1 MRDFSYSVDHVRGWD
16 IGITD
21 IRRSVRVGVATL
33 GFRSR
38 SGVVMGAR
46 QNRRDCRG
54 CGARLA
60 ADNSTSHCSACARR
74 EAQVVHAPEK
84 PVEFWAT
91 PQFREAFASRHFGRV
106 LKAYRYAHN
115 PPLTQARLARWLY
128 MSQPQVS
135 HLEGDRTPAP
145 SDLVRLERWA
155 RALRVPEA
163 LLWFRFTSSPIVA
176 SGERRGR
183 SFGWFTIG
191 ASEPVANRVVGL
203 PDVETL
209 RAMTRTFRLLDN
221 RFGGGHARST
231 VSQYL
236 VAEGVPLLRAGRF
249 RDGVRRELFG
259 AVAEMNQLAGWM
271 AYDMGDV
278 EAGQKHLRLALQL
291 CNDVGDDALAAEML
305 AGMSHHAAFFRSPL
319 VAVDLA
325 RGARDNASRTGLG
338 VLQAEAAVMEAH
350 GLALQHDSKGAV
362 AALRDA
368 EVLFSG
374 AEGSVVPE
382 WLSYFDAAYLAAKFA
397 HTFRDLGR
405 PDEAEG
411 FARRSLEMTEGYER
425 GRLFNTALLASI
437 LADQRR
443 VEEAVE
449 VGFSALRM
457 AGHLNSVR
465 TVRYLADVAARLVP
479 FRREPVVEELLV
491 EMRVMGIV
499 GSAEGQNV

>member
-1 MRDFSYSVDHVRGWD
+1 M
-16 IGITD
+16 
-21 IRRSVRVGVATL
+21 RRSVRIRVATL
-33 GFRSR
+33 GSSRR

-46 QNRRDCRG
+46 RNRRGCRG
-54 CGARLA
+54 RGARLA
-60 ADNSTSHCSACARR
+60 ADNSTALCSACARR
-74 EAQVVHAPEK
+74 EARVVHAPEK
-84 PVEFWAT
+84 PARFWAT
-91 PQFREAFASRHFGRV
+91 PEFREAFAPRHFGRV
-106 LKAYRYAHN
+106 LKVYRYAHD

-135 HLEGDRTPAP
+135 YLERDRTPAP

-163 LLWFRFTSSPIVA
+163 LLWFRFSSSPDVA
-176 SGERRGR
+176 GEQQGR
-183 SFGWFTIG
+183 SFGWFTVG
-191 ASEPVANRVVGL
+191 ASVPAADRVVGL
-203 PDVETL
+203 PEVETL
-209 RAMTRTFRLLDN
+209 RAMTRTFRRLDN

-231 VSQYL
+231 VSRYL
-236 VAEGVPLLRAGRF
+236 VAEAVPLLWAGRF

-271 AYDMGDV
+271 AYDVGDV
-278 EAGQKHLRLALQL
+278 EVGRKHLRLALRL
-291 CNDVGDDALAAEML
+291 CKDVGDHALAAEMP
-305 AGMSHHAAFFRSPL
+305 AGMSHHAAFFRSSL

-350 GLALQHDSKGAV
+350 GLALRRDSKGAV

-368 EVLFSG
+368 EALFFG
-374 AEGSVVPE
+374 AEGSAVPE
-382 WLSYFDAAYLAAKFA
+382 WLDYFDAAYLAAKFA

-443 VEEAVE
+443 VEESVE

-457 AGHLNSVR
+457 AGNLNSVR
-465 TVRYLADVAARLVP
+465 TVAYLADVAARLAP
-479 FRREPVVEELLV
+479 FKQEAVVVELFA
-491 EMRVMGIV
+491 EMRAMEII
-499 GSAEGQNV
+499 GSPEGQHV